1 MKKKI
6 LIISLLF
13 FGTIAILTQLRPNEA
28 NAWIAEGYSM
38 EEYMDCDRCEPE
50 VASTCN
56 VSDQCCDSWPECN
69 DGLEPT
75 N

>member
-28 NAWIAEGYSM
+28 NAWIADGYTM
-38 EEYMDCDRCEPE
+38 RDNGDCDRCEP
-50 VASTCN
+50 ADDTCN

-69 DGLEPT
+69 EGLET

>member
-28 NAWIAEGYSM
+28 NAWIAAGYHMGVEG
-38 EEYMDCDRCEPE
+38 DCDRCEP
-50 VASTCN
+50 ATSHCN
-56 VSDQCCDSWPECN
+56 VSNQCCDSWPECN
-69 DGLEPT
+69 EEVDPGQ
-75 N
+75 